1 MKWNLFDTNASFMEF
16 YYLEIVYTRFYID
29 ETSSR
34 SVFISKKVYIS
45 IQKVLFLTLDIMFDR
60 SSFL

>member
-1 MKWNLFDTNASFMEF
+1 MEF